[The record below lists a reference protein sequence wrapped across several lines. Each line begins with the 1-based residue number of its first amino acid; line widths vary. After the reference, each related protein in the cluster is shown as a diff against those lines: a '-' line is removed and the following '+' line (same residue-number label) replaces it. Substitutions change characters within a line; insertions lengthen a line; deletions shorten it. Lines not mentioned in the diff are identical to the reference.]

1 MRHKPSRTVRFIQK
15 YRIAWAWITLLL
27 YVAAIPFT
35 IIIFPDNNMWLGLLI
50 LFTGITASL
59 TTLGDLLVSAEESE
73 KTDT

>member
-1 MRHKPSRTVRFIQK
+1 M
-15 YRIAWAWITLLL
+15 LL

-50 LFTGITASL
+50 LFTGLTASM

-73 KTDT
+73 KTD